1 MKLLTASLL
10 TVTPWHFQA
19 RVSTSLRSVCYRKSC
34 HHQRSLSCCGNCR
47 KMRLLAP
54 TFLTLSRA
62 PFARLRQSWTTQRT
76 RCSVAS
82 ILTAFVNHAGFMC
95 TLSFLLPSWK
105 NKCCWCFLHSWL
117 CDTFQLCSFC
127 FFLRSNPFSKFW
139 MLLYKKFACNLCN
152 KNTI

>member
-1 MKLLTASLL
+1 
-10 TVTPWHFQA
+10 
-19 RVSTSLRSVCYRKSC
+19 
-34 HHQRSLSCCGNCR
+34 
-47 KMRLLAP
+47 
-54 TFLTLSRA
+54 LSRV

-127 FFLRSNPFSKFW
+127 FFLRSNPFQNLKCFYIRNLHVIFVTKIQFRNSNLFLIILRLLK
-139 MLLYKKFACNLCN
+139 MLFPLHYLLAVIQVLLLLKICQCKLEYGMPL
-152 KNTI
+152 TIIEFC